1 MNLQATNQLLFSNA
15 DLKKLIIP
23 LTLEQ
28 ILFMLVGIAD
38 TLMVSAL
45 GEEAM
50 SGVSLINILEYFMY
64 TVMSAICSG
73 GGIVI
78 SQYIGAQNN
87 LLAKK
92 TANQL
97 LSLAMVIAFI
107 LSTLGLIYHKG
118 FLHLL
123 YGNVDTGV
131 MQAADTYFLIAV
143 CSIPCIAIHQACS
156 AMFRSMNETKI
167 PLYTVIVLNITN
179 IIGNYMA
186 VYVLHAGVYGV
197 ALATVLARVV
207 GNALMLFLSL
217 QTKYVLHINLP
228 ELLTFDSF
236 LTRKILSVSIP
247 NSIENGL
254 FAAGKVIMTSIVALF
269 GTTQTAANAVSNT
282 YQISAIF
289 VVNAINMAMLTVVGQ
304 CVGANEYEQAKYYV
318 KKLLKLSFWSTAAL
332 SVLVIMALPLTLDF
346 YHISAETQRLVI
358 ILVIL
363 HNVAA
368 TILQPLCFNLPNA
381 IRAAGDVGFTMRA
394 GIGSMLIFRLGV
406 AYIAGIL
413 LNYQILGV
421 WFAMVADW
429 FVRSLLFTYRWK
441 SGVWKNYRI
450 V

>member
-1 MNLQATNQLLFSNA
+1 MNLQATKPLLFSNA
-15 DLKKLIIP
+15 DLKKLIVP

-45 GEEAM
+45 GEEAI

-78 SQYIGAQNN
+78 SQYIGAKNN
-87 LLAKK
+87 VLAKQ

-97 LSLAMVIAFI
+97 LSLAIFIAII
-107 LSTLGLIYHKG
+107 LSALGLCYHNE
-118 FLHLL
+118 FLHFL
-123 YGNVDTGV
+123 YGNVDRGV
-131 MQAADTYFLIAV
+131 MQAADIYFLISV

-167 PLYTVIVLNITN
+167 PLYTVILLNITN
-179 IIGNYMA
+179 IVGNYIA
-186 VYVLHAGVYGV
+186 VYILRSGVLGV

-217 QTKYVLHINLP
+217 QPKYILHINLS
-228 ELLTFDSF
+228 ELLKLNIF
-236 LTRKILSVSIP
+236 LTRKILSISIP
-247 NSIENGL
+247 NGIENGL
-254 FAAGKVIMTSIVALF
+254 FAAGKVVMTSIVALF

-304 CVGANEYEQAKYYV
+304 CVGANQYEQAKYYV
-318 KKLLKLSFWSTAAL
+318 KKLLKLSFVCTAIL
-332 SVLVIMALPLTLDF
+332 SILVILALPLTLDF
-346 YHISAETQRLVI
+346 YHISAETQKLVI

-368 TILQPLCFNLPNA
+368 TLLQPLCFNLPNA

-429 FVRSLLFTYRWK
+429 FVRAMLFAYRWK
-441 SGVWKNYRI
+441 SNVWQNYRI

>member
-1 MNLQATNQLLFSNA
+1 MDLQTTKPLLFSNA
-15 DLKKLIIP
+15 DLKKLILP

-78 SQYIGAQNN
+78 SQYIGAKNN

-207 GNALMLFLSL
+207 GNALMLICSL
-217 QTKYVLHINLP
+217 QSKYVLHINLP

-429 FVRSLLFTYRWK
+429 LVRAILFTYRWK

>member
-1 MNLQATNQLLFSNA
+1 MNLQATDQLLFSNA

-78 SQYIGAQNN
+78 SQYIGAKNN

-207 GNALMLFLSL
+207 GNALMLICSL

>member
-1 MNLQATNQLLFSNA
+1 MDLQTTKPLLFSNA
-15 DLKKLIIP
+15 DLKKLILP

-45 GEEAM
+45 GEEAI

-78 SQYIGAQNN
+78 SQYIGAKNN
-87 LLAKK
+87 VLAKQ

-97 LSLAMVIAFI
+97 LSLAIFIAII
-107 LSTLGLIYHKG
+107 LSALGLCYHNE
-118 FLHLL
+118 FLHFL
-123 YGNVDTGV
+123 YGNVDRGV
-131 MQAADTYFLIAV
+131 MQAADIYFLISV

-167 PLYTVIVLNITN
+167 PLYTVILLNITN
-179 IIGNYMA
+179 IVGNYIA
-186 VYVLHAGVYGV
+186 VYILRSGVLGV

-217 QTKYVLHINLP
+217 QPKYILHINLS
-228 ELLTFDSF
+228 ELLKLNIF
-236 LTRKILSVSIP
+236 LTRKILSISIP
-247 NSIENGL
+247 NGIENGL

-304 CVGANEYEQAKYYV
+304 CVGANQYEQAKYYV
-318 KKLLKLSFWSTAAL
+318 KKLLKLSFICTAILST
-332 SVLVIMALPLTLDF
+332 LVILALPLTLDF
-346 YHISAETQRLVI
+346 YHISAETQKLVI

-429 FVRSLLFTYRWK
+429 FVRAMLFAYRWK
-441 SGVWKNYRI
+441 SNVWQNYRI

>member
-1 MNLQATNQLLFSNA
+1 MNLQATKQLLFSNA

-45 GEEAM
+45 GEEAI

-97 LSLAMVIAFI
+97 LSLALAIAVV
-107 LSTLGLIYHKG
+107 LSALGLYYHQE

-123 YGNVDTGV
+123 YGNVDAGV

-143 CSIPCIAIHQACS
+143 CSIPCIAVHQACS

-179 IIGNYMA
+179 IIGNYLA

-217 QTKYVLHINLP
+217 QTKYILHINLP
-228 ELLTFDSF
+228 ELLTFDNF

-254 FAAGKVIMTSIVALF
+254 FAAGKVVMTSIVALF
-269 GTTQTAANAVSNT
+269 GTTQIAANAVSNT

-304 CVGANEYEQAKYYV
+304 CVGANEYEQAKCYV

-346 YHISAETQRLVI
+346 YHISAETQKLVI

-368 TILQPLCFNLPNA
+368 TILQPFCFNLPNA

-429 FVRSLLFTYRWK
+429 FVRALLFTYRWK
-441 SGVWKNYRI
+441 SDVWKNYRI

>member
-1 MNLQATNQLLFSNA
+1 MDLQTTKPLLFSNA
-15 DLKKLIIP
+15 DFKKLILP

-45 GEEAM
+45 GEEAI

-78 SQYIGAQNN
+78 SQYIGAKNN
-87 LLAKK
+87 VLAKQ

-97 LSLAMVIAFI
+97 LSLAIFIAII
-107 LSTLGLIYHKG
+107 LSALGLCYHNE
-118 FLHLL
+118 FLHFL
-123 YGNVDTGV
+123 YGNVDRGV
-131 MQAADTYFLIAV
+131 MQAADIYFLISV

-167 PLYTVIVLNITN
+167 PLYTVILLNITN
-179 IIGNYMA
+179 IVGNYIA
-186 VYVLHAGVYGV
+186 VYILRSGVLGV

-217 QTKYVLHINLP
+217 QPKYILHINLS
-228 ELLTFDSF
+228 ELLKLNIF
-236 LTRKILSVSIP
+236 LTRKILSISIP
-247 NSIENGL
+247 NGIENGL

-304 CVGANEYEQAKYYV
+304 CVGANQYEQAKYYV
-318 KKLLKLSFWSTAAL
+318 KKLLKLSFICTAILST
-332 SVLVIMALPLTLDF
+332 LVILALPLTLDF
-346 YHISAETQRLVI
+346 YHISAETQKLVI

-429 FVRSLLFTYRWK
+429 FVRAMLFAYRWK
-441 SGVWKNYRI
+441 SNVWQNYRI

>member
-1 MNLQATNQLLFSNA
+1 
-15 DLKKLIIP
+15 
-23 LTLEQ
+23 
-28 ILFMLVGIAD
+28 
-38 TLMVSAL
+38 MVSAL

-78 SQYIGAQNN
+78 SQYIGAKNN

-207 GNALMLFLSL
+207 GNALMLICSL

>member
-1 MNLQATNQLLFSNA
+1 MNLQATKQLLFSNA

-78 SQYIGAQNN
+78 SQYIGAKNN

-97 LSLAMVIAFI
+97 LSLALAIAVV
-107 LSTLGLIYHKG
+107 LSAIGLYYHQE

-123 YGNVDTGV
+123 YGNVDAGV

-143 CSIPCIAIHQACS
+143 CSIPCIAVHQACS

-179 IIGNYMA
+179 IIGNYLA

-236 LTRKILSVSIP
+236 LTRKILSISIP

-254 FAAGKVIMTSIVALF
+254 FAAGKVVMTSIVALF

-304 CVGANEYEQAKYYV
+304 CVGANEYEQAKCYV

-332 SVLVIMALPLTLDF
+332 SVLVIMAMPLTLDF
-346 YHISAETQRLVI
+346 YHISAETQKLVI

-429 FVRSLLFTYRWK
+429 LVRAILFTYRWK

>member
-1 MNLQATNQLLFSNA
+1 MNLQAGKPLLFSNA
-15 DLKKLIIP
+15 DLKKLIVP

-28 ILFMLVGIAD
+28 VLFMLVGIAD

-45 GEEAM
+45 GEEAI

-78 SQYIGAQNN
+78 SQYIGAKNN
-87 LLAKK
+87 GLAKQ

-97 LSLAMVIAFI
+97 LSLALVIATI
-107 LSTLGLIYHKG
+107 LSALGLYYHKE
-118 FLHLL
+118 FLNLL
-123 YGNVDTGV
+123 YSKVDGGV
-131 MQAADTYFLIAV
+131 MLAADTYFLIAV

-167 PLYTVIVLNITN
+167 PLYTVILLNITN
-179 IIGNYMA
+179 IVGNYIA

-197 ALATVLARVV
+197 AMATVLARVV

-217 QTKYVLHINLP
+217 QPKYVLHINLP
-228 ELLTFDSF
+228 ELLKFNPF
-236 LTRKILSVSIP
+236 LTRKILSISIP
-247 NSIENGL
+247 NGIENGL
-254 FAAGKVIMTSIVALF
+254 FATGKVIMTSIVALF

-304 CVGANEYEQAKYYV
+304 CVGAKEYDQAKYYV
-318 KKLLKLSFWSTAAL
+318 RKLLKLSFWSTAAL
-332 SVLVIMALPLTLDF
+332 SVLVIIALPLTLDF
-346 YHISAETQRLVI
+346 YHISAETQKLVV

-429 FVRSLLFTYRWK
+429 FVRALLFTYRWK

>member
-1 MNLQATNQLLFSNA
+1 MNLQATKQLLFSNA

-78 SQYIGAQNN
+78 SQYIGAKNN

-107 LSTLGLIYHKG
+107 LSTLGLVYHKG

-186 VYVLHAGVYGV
+186 GYVLHAGVYGV

-207 GNALMLFLSL
+207 GNALMLICSL

>member
-1 MNLQATNQLLFSNA
+1 MNLQITKKLLFSNA

-78 SQYIGAQNN
+78 SQYIGAKNN

-207 GNALMLFLSL
+207 GNALMLICSL

>member
-1 MNLQATNQLLFSNA
+1 MNLQATEQLLFSNA

-45 GEEAM
+45 GEEAI

-97 LSLAMVIAFI
+97 LSLALAIAVV
-107 LSTLGLIYHKG
+107 LSALGLYYHQE

-123 YGNVDTGV
+123 YGNVDAGV

-143 CSIPCIAIHQACS
+143 CSIPCIAVHQACS

-179 IIGNYMA
+179 IIGNYLA

-197 ALATVLARVV
+197 ALATVLARVA

-217 QTKYVLHINLP
+217 QTKYILHINLL

-254 FAAGKVIMTSIVALF
+254 FAAGKVVMTSIVALF

-332 SVLVIMALPLTLDF
+332 SVLVIMAMPLTLDF
-346 YHISAETQRLVI
+346 YHISAETQKLVI